1 MAPKQSNWIYFCFDQ
16 NDKSFELWLRDD
28 APGCAAAAPRL
39 QIRTCAHIHTALSGT
54 RAHTNYSQ
62 LSYYNQ
68 SHASANFIAAAY
80 DSAAGADERR
90 AARTSD
96 GRKKRK
102 TWPEQKHGADDSLKC
117 SRIASMNRQ
126 LPFSNSSLGRF
137 FSSFTHISI
146 LHAASRAWNWN

>member
-1 MAPKQSNWIYFCFDQ
+1 MAARWCT
-16 NDKSFELWLRDD
+16 
-28 APGCAAAAPRL
+28 AAAPRL
-39 QIRTCAHIHTALSGT
+39 QICTGAHIHTALSGT

-137 FSSFTHISI
+137 SPLSPTFPYCMQRHAREIEIIHRMHSLATRNQALPAEG
-146 LHAASRAWNWN
+146 LH